1 MFGEGLHWAGCVLI
15 TLLGQQRR
23 FECLDFCY
31 HIFRVQRV
39 DGKDENIKG
48 IVSYQIKLP
57 KRKMHKCIVFVLFS
71 FQQLKRMVDRIR
83 RFQVL
88 NSQIFATLNK
98 YMRTS
103 TADSENMPVEHVRC
117 FQPPIHQSL

>member
-48 IVSYQIKLP
+48 IVSCHMKSV
-57 KRKMHKCIVFVLFS
+57 KRRL
-71 FQQLKRMVDRIR
+71 
-83 RFQVL
+83 
-88 NSQIFATLNK
+88 
-98 YMRTS
+98 
-103 TADSENMPVEHVRC
+103 SEEY
-117 FQPPIHQSL
+117 L